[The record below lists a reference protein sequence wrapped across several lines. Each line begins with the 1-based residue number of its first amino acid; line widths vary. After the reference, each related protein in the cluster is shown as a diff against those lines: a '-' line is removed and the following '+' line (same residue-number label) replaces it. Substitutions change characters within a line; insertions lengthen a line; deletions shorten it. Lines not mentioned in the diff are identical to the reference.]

1 MTTIAT
7 LTTTLNT
14 VNAGFNGLTIGTIEF
29 TAQVNKLETITQRI
43 ADYNEIMGSADTSL
57 AAAYDTSNDMATRKV
72 SMVTYKRLL
81 AIAESI

>member
-7 LTTTLNT
+7 LTTTLND
-14 VNAGFNGLTIGTIEF
+14 VNNGFNGLVMGTLAF
-29 TAQVNKLETITQRI
+29 TAQVKQLEVITQRI

-72 SMVTYKRLL
+72 SMSTYKRLIE
-81 AIAESI
+81 IAATI